1 MMNGAAD
8 PTEIELTLRIAP
20 ASVSRLFRDPLLRKL
35 KQGPRRTR
43 WQVSTYFDTD
53 DFRLERERAA
63 LRVRQIGTRRIQTLK
78 LAAAPEDGVI
88 ARREW
93 ECEVAGD
100 LPDLRDIDD
109 RHVRKLLDGDIADR
123 LSPIFVTEIKRST
136 MPLVLDGSAIELAVD
151 VGQIK
156 TERGSIPVCE
166 AELELKSG
174 RVETVYK
181 LAQELNRRVPL
192 TIEPLSKSERGYALL
207 RNRKPGPRRAD
218 GVRLDK
224 DMRSGAA
231 FQIVV
236 RNCLLHLR
244 ANEASVRAVAG
255 ADSIHQLRVGVRRL
269 RSALVAF
276 GDIMPADERRRVSKS
291 VRWIA
296 QQCSRARELDVFKAD
311 VIEPLRQRM
320 PNEPPLIELERL
332 VERARDAAYAAV
344 AATLDDKQYTET
356 LLALEAW
363 VEGDRWNEG
372 AGGGVDI
379 PVRDFARTVLRRLHR
394 KLTKGVK
401 SVDAL
406 DEKALHEL
414 RIRAKKLRYSA
425 EFFRSLFRDKSA
437 KAYLAA
443 LTAVQD
449 CLGTLNDGAGAR
461 LIVSGLEEQ
470 RDAIEPSVFARGA
483 GIVLGWNACRIAAD
497 LKQLPD
503 AWKAF
508 AKAKPFWK

>member
-1 MMNGAAD
+1 MSGANE
-8 PTEIELTLRIAP
+8 PTEVELTLRMP
-20 ASVSRLFRDPLLRKL
+20 PDSVSRLLRDPFLRKL
-35 KQGPRRTR
+35 KQGPSRTR

-63 LRVRQIGTRRIQTLK
+63 LRVRQIGSRCIQTLK
-78 LAAAPEDGVI
+78 LAPVPEKGVI

-93 ECEVAGD
+93 EREVTD
-100 LPDLRDIDD
+100 NTPDLRDIDD
-109 RHVRKLLDGDIADR
+109 RHVRRLLDGDIADR
-123 LSPIFVTEIKRST
+123 LAPIFVTEIKRST
-136 MPLVLDGSAIELAVD
+136 MPLALDGSTIELAVD
-151 VGQIK
+151 VGEIK
-156 TERGSIPVCE
+156 TESGSIPVCE

-207 RNRKPGPRRAD
+207 RNRKPGPRRAE

-224 DMRSGAA
+224 DMRAGAA
-231 FQIVV
+231 FQIVA

-244 ANEASVRAVAG
+244 ANEASVRAAAV

-276 GDIMPADERRRVSKS
+276 GHLMPADERRRVSKS

-296 QQCSRARELDVFKAD
+296 QQCGRARELDVFKAD

-320 PNEPPLIELERL
+320 PNEASLIELERL
-332 VERARDAAYAAV
+332 VAQARDDAYASV
-344 AATLDDKQYTET
+344 SATLDDKQYTET

-363 VEGDRWNEG
+363 VEGERWNEG

-379 PVRDFARTVLRRLHR
+379 PVRDFARAVLKRLHR

-401 SVDAL
+401 AIDAL
-406 DEKALHEL
+406 DEEALHEL

-425 EFFRSLFRDKSA
+425 EFFRSLFRDKPA

-449 CLGTLNDGAGAR
+449 RLGTLNDGAVAR
-461 LIVSGLEEQ
+461 QLVSSLEE
-470 RDAIEPSVFARGA
+470 RRGGVDADVFARGT

-497 LKQLPD
+497 LKQLPA
-503 AWKAF
+503 AWERF
-508 AKAKPFWK
+508 TEAKLFWK

>member
-1 MMNGAAD
+1 MSGATD
-8 PTEIELTLRIAP
+8 PTEVELTLRIAP
-20 ASVSRLFRDPLLRKL
+20 GLISRLFRDPLLRKL

-63 LRVRQIGTRRIQTLK
+63 LRVRQIGARRIQTLK
-78 LAAAPEDGVI
+78 LAAEPEKGVI

-93 ECEVAGD
+93 EREVED
-100 LPDLRDIDD
+100 NMPDLRDIDD
-109 RHVRKLLDGDIADR
+109 RHLRKILDGDIADR

-136 MPLVLDGSAIELAVD
+136 MPLALDGSTIELAVD
-151 VGQIK
+151 VGEIK
-156 TERGSIPVCE
+156 TESGSIAVCE

-218 GVRLDK
+218 SVRLDK
-224 DMRSGAA
+224 EMRSGQA

-244 ANEASVRAVAG
+244 ANEASVRAAAG

-276 GDIMPADERRRVSKS
+276 GDIMPTDERRRVSKS

-296 QQCSRARELDVFKAD
+296 QQCGRARELDVFKAE
-311 VIEPLRQRM
+311 VIDPLRRRM
-320 PNEPPLIELERL
+320 PNEAALVELERL
-332 VERARDAAYAAV
+332 VERLRDEAYAAV
-344 AATLDDKQYTET
+344 SATLDDKQYTET

-372 AGGGVDI
+372 AGAGVDI
-379 PVRDFARTVLRRLHR
+379 PVRDFARTVLKRLHR

-401 SVDAL
+401 AVDAL
-406 DEKALHEL
+406 DEEALHEL

-437 KAYLAA
+437 KSYIAA

-449 CLGTLNDGAGAR
+449 CLGTLNDSVGAKQ
-461 LIVSGLEEQ
+461 LVSELEEQ
-470 RDAIEPSVFARGA
+470 HGVEPSVLARGA
-483 GIVLGWNACRIAAD
+483 GIVLGWNACRITAD
-497 LKQLPD
+497 LKQLPA
-503 AWKAF
+503 AWERF
-508 AKAKPFWK
+508 TEAKTFWK